1 MCLTKKSRL
10 CFARWETRSWRKS
23 RLLKIA
29 GRDCFFFFL
38 QQDSLDLMRQGLE
51 SCTTKKIKRGKKWR
65 RQNVRVLVLPKN
77 WICIHMPVEWY
88 AIESTHVLCNIVKTN
103 GVGYSCHPGEE
114 HSFKSCLPFQ
124 DFSRVSLVSDPY
136 CLCLLYYVERIRWI
150 PAKAGTIHR
159 LLDCWSP
166 NYDSCMN
173 LM

>member
-29 GRDCFFFFL
+29 GRDCFFLFFATGFSGSYAPRTGKL
-38 QQDSLDLMRQGLE
+38 YN
-51 SCTTKKIKRGKKWR
+51 KKDKEGKKWR

-136 CLCLLYYVERIRWI
+136 CLCLLYYVERIRRI
-150 PAKAGTIHR
+150 PAKA
-159 LLDCWSP
+159 
-166 NYDSCMN
+166 
-173 LM
+173 

>member
-1 MCLTKKSRL
+1 MPDQKKQVML
-10 CFARWETRSWRKS
+10 CEMGDKIMEEEPATEDCWSW
-23 RLLKIA
+23 L
-29 GRDCFFFFL
+29 FFLVFSCFL

-51 SCTTKKIKRGKKWR
+51 SCTTKKIKREKKWR

-136 CLCLLYYVERIRWI
+136 CLCLLYYVERIRRI
-150 PAKAGTIHR
+150 PAKA
-159 LLDCWSP
+159 
-166 NYDSCMN
+166 
-173 LM
+173 